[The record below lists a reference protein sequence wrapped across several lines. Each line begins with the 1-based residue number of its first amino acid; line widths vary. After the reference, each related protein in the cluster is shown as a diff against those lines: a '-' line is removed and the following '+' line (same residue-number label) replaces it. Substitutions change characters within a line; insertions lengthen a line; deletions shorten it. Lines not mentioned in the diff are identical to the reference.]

1 MTSEHHTTNT
11 SPQSSPD
18 VGLPSLYDALTLQ
31 QYYFEQSLA
40 SEKLRFKKLVD
51 EQEASIKAAV
61 KETAARATKVGKILI
76 GDKDAAPKGKVEEF
90 DSQWGV
96 KELQSC
102 SQSPSSRFPRSKSRS
117 PTRYKK
123 ECKEHKDHSSKDTTS
138 HGHHRRSSDH
148 DCWDDHKHHYKSS
161 HRRNRYFSGG
171 KNDSNYHQNK
181 GRHTTRRRSRSRSP
195 TWRHRPV
202 DSSSQGSGYFRSKL
216 HDSRC
221 YKPSRV
227 AGSHSMSRSPIND
240 YSIRNRTQQSKDIN
254 TSIPKVSRSP
264 SIENFLSNR
273 SAGLQVDDSGYY
285 ANQNVNASKQLERKG
300 TPRRELLLNSKS
312 SSRSICSLDYF
323 GERTTEASGGKHPA
337 YMNTDGRLSPVTSGC
352 IKDFMD
358 SPVSS
363 LPKFTGS
370 MDYSTQTD
378 HLSRI
383 EDVGNGPDRKV
394 KSEHELLNVT
404 VKEVDV
410 DDSNLPTQREVFN
423 HEVDVMHVSDPANLA
438 SIYSLLAD
446 PSPNKFK
453 YSKEI

>member
-1 MTSEHHTTNT
+1 MICL
-11 SPQSSPD
+11 
-18 VGLPSLYDALTLQ
+18 VLRILTM
-31 QYYFEQSLA
+31 S
-40 SEKLRFKKLVD
+40 R
-51 EQEASIKAAV
+51 
-61 KETAARATKVGKILI
+61 
-76 GDKDAAPKGKVEEF
+76 
-90 DSQWGV
+90 GV

-102 SQSPSSRFPRSKSRS
+102 SQSSSLQFLRPKSRS

-123 ECKEHKDHSSKDTTS
+123 ECKEHKDRSSKDTTS

-148 DCWDDHKHHYKSS
+148 DCWDDHKHHNKSS
-161 HRRNRYFSGG
+161 HRCNRYFSGG

-195 TWRHRPV
+195 TRRHRPV
-202 DSSSQGSGYFRSKL
+202 DSSSPGSGYFRSEL

-227 AGSHSMSRSPIND
+227 TGSHSMSRSPIND
-240 YSIRNRTQQSKDIN
+240 YSVRNRTQQSKDFN
-254 TSIPKVSRSP
+254 MSIPKVSRRSP

-285 ANQNVNASKQLERKG
+285 VNQNFNASKQLERKG

-312 SSRSICSLDYF
+312 SSRSMCSLDYF
-323 GERTTEASGGKHPA
+323 GERTTEAINVRKDLWSAPGGGKHPA
-337 YMNTDGRLSPVTSGC
+337 YVNTDGRLSPVTSGC
-352 IKDFMD
+352 IKNFMD
-358 SPVSS
+358 SPGSS

-378 HLSRI
+378 RLSHI
-383 EDVGNGPDRKV
+383 EDVGNGHDGKV

-410 DDSNLPTQREVFN
+410 DDSNLPTQQEVFN
-423 HEVDVMHVSDPANLA
+423 HEVDVMHVSDPANSA

-446 PSPNKFK
+446 PSPNNFK

>member
-1 MTSEHHTTNT
+1 MS
-11 SPQSSPD
+11 
-18 VGLPSLYDALTLQ
+18 
-31 QYYFEQSLA
+31 
-40 SEKLRFKKLVD
+40 R
-51 EQEASIKAAV
+51 
-61 KETAARATKVGKILI
+61 
-76 GDKDAAPKGKVEEF
+76 
-90 DSQWGV
+90 GV
-96 KELQSC
+96 KEQQSC
-102 SQSPSSRFPRSKSRS
+102 SQSPSSRFLRLKSRS

-138 HGHHRRSSDH
+138 HGHHRRYSDH

-161 HRRNRYFSGG
+161 HRHNRYFSGG
-171 KNDSNYHQNK
+171 KNDSNYRQNK
-181 GRHTTRRRSRSRSP
+181 GRHMTRRRSRSKSP

-202 DSSSQGSGYFRSKL
+202 DSSSPGSGYFRSEL

-227 AGSHSMSRSPIND
+227 TGSHSKSRSPIND
-240 YSIRNRTQQSKDIN
+240 YSIWNRTQQREDIN
-254 TSIPKVSRSP
+254 SRIPEVSRSP

-285 ANQNVNASKQLERKG
+285 VNQNVNASMQLERKG

-323 GERTTEASGGKHPA
+323 CERTTEAINVRKDLWSAPGGGKHPA
-337 YMNTDGRLSPVTSGC
+337 YVNTDGRLSPVTSGC
-352 IKDFMD
+352 IKNFMD

-370 MDYSTQTD
+370 MDYSTQAD
-378 HLSRI
+378 RLSRI
-383 EDVGNGPDRKV
+383 EDVGNGHDRKV

-404 VKEVDV
+404 VKEVNV
-410 DDSNLPTQREVFN
+410 DDSNLPTQQEVFN
-423 HEVDVMHVSDPANLA
+423 HEVDVMHVSDPANSA

-446 PSPNKFK
+446 PSPNKFI
-453 YSKEI
+453 YSKEIEASDEVKEESKT

>member
-1 MTSEHHTTNT
+1 MS
-11 SPQSSPD
+11 
-18 VGLPSLYDALTLQ
+18 
-31 QYYFEQSLA
+31 
-40 SEKLRFKKLVD
+40 R
-51 EQEASIKAAV
+51 
-61 KETAARATKVGKILI
+61 
-76 GDKDAAPKGKVEEF
+76 
-90 DSQWGV
+90 GV

-102 SQSPSSRFPRSKSRS
+102 SQSPTSQFLRSKSRS

-123 ECKEHKDHSSKDTTS
+123 EYKEHKDHSSKDTTS

-148 DCWDDHKHHYKSS
+148 DCWDDHKHRYKSS

-202 DSSSQGSGYFRSKL
+202 DSSSPGSGYFRSEL

-227 AGSHSMSRSPIND
+227 TGSHSMSRSPIND
-240 YSIRNRTQQSKDIN
+240 YSIRNRTQQSEDIN
-254 TSIPKVSRSP
+254 TSIPKVPRRLP
-264 SIENFLSNR
+264 SIGNFLSNR

-285 ANQNVNASKQLERKG
+285 MNQNVNASKQLERKG
-300 TPRRELLLNSKS
+300 TPRRELLLNSES

-323 GERTTEASGGKHPA
+323 GERTTEAINVRKDLWSAPGGGKHSA
-337 YMNTDGRLSPVTSGC
+337 YVNTDGRLSPVTSGC
-352 IKDFMD
+352 NFMD

-370 MDYSTQTD
+370 MDYSMQTD
-378 HLSRI
+378 RLSRI
-383 EDVGNGPDRKV
+383 EDVGNGHDRKV

-410 DDSNLPTQREVFN
+410 DDSNLPTKQEVFN
-423 HEVDVMHVSDPANLA
+423 HEVDVMHASDPANLA

-453 YSKEI
+453 YLKEI

>member
-76 GDKDAAPKGKVEEF
+76 GDKDAAPKEKVEEF
-90 DSQWGV
+90 DSQW
-96 KELQSC
+96 
-102 SQSPSSRFPRSKSRS
+102 PKSRS

-123 ECKEHKDHSSKDTTS
+123 ECKEHKDRSSKDTTS

-148 DCWDDHKHHYKSS
+148 DCWDDHKHHNKSS

-195 TWRHRPV
+195 TRRHHPV
-202 DSSSQGSGYFRSKL
+202 DSSSPGSGYFRSEL

-227 AGSHSMSRSPIND
+227 TGSHSMSRSPIND
-240 YSIRNRTQQSKDIN
+240 YSVRNRTQQSKDIN
-254 TSIPKVSRSP
+254 MSIPKVSRRSP

-285 ANQNVNASKQLERKG
+285 VNQNFNASKQLERKG

-323 GERTTEASGGKHPA
+323 GERTTEAINVRKDLWSAPGGGKHPA
-337 YMNTDGRLSPVTSGC
+337 YVNTDGRLSPVTSGC
-352 IKDFMD
+352 IKNFMD
-358 SPVSS
+358 SPGSS

-378 HLSRI
+378 RLSHI
-383 EDVGNGPDRKV
+383 EDVGNGHDGKV

-410 DDSNLPTQREVFN
+410 DDSNLPTQQEVFN
-423 HEVDVMHVSDPANLA
+423 HEVDVMHVSDPANSA

-446 PSPNKFK
+446 PSPNNFK

>member
-1 MTSEHHTTNT
+1 MTSQHHTTNT

-61 KETAARATKVGKILI
+61 KETAAHATKVGKILI
-76 GDKDAAPKGKVEEF
+76 GDKDAAPKEKVEEF
-90 DSQWGV
+90 DSQW
-96 KELQSC
+96 
-102 SQSPSSRFPRSKSRS
+102 SKSRS

-123 ECKEHKDHSSKDTTS
+123 VCKEHKDRSSKDTTS

-148 DCWDDHKHHYKSS
+148 DCWDDHKHHNKSS

-181 GRHTTRRRSRSRSP
+181 GRHMTRRRSRSRSP
-195 TWRHRPV
+195 TRRHHPV
-202 DSSSQGSGYFRSKL
+202 DSSSPGSGYFRSEL

-227 AGSHSMSRSPIND
+227 TGSHSMSRSPIND
-240 YSIRNRTQQSKDIN
+240 YSVRNRTQQSKDIN
-254 TSIPKVSRSP
+254 MSIPKVSRRSP

-285 ANQNVNASKQLERKG
+285 VNQNFNASKQLERKG

-312 SSRSICSLDYF
+312 SSSSICSLDYF
-323 GERTTEASGGKHPA
+323 GERTTEAINVRKDLWSAPGGGKHPA
-337 YMNTDGRLSPVTSGC
+337 YVNTDGRLSPVTSGC
-352 IKDFMD
+352 IKNFMD

-378 HLSRI
+378 RLSRI
-383 EDVGNGPDRKV
+383 EDVGNGHDWKV

-410 DDSNLPTQREVFN
+410 DDSNLPTQQEVFN
-423 HEVDVMHVSDPANLA
+423 HEVDVMHVSDPANSA

-446 PSPNKFK
+446 PSPNNFK